1 MARFGVDAI
10 RGIVPPIA
18 TPINKDETVDE
29 QGMRRLVDFQLGQ
42 GANAIFVMGGTGE
55 FFCFPDGEKRRAI
68 ETVVD
73 QVAGRAPVIAGIT
86 DLSTRRAVANAHV
99 AQEAGADFLTS
110 LPPFFFALQQRLA
123 PQLLHVRSRRDRPAA
138 AALQH
143 PQPDTHEYPAPDG
156 QEP

>member
-29 QGMRRLVDFQLGQ
+29 QGMRRLVDFQLEQ

-86 DLSTRRAVANAHV
+86 DLSTRARRRQRTRCPGGRRRLPDVAAAVLLRPA
-99 AQEAGADFLTS
+99 AG
-110 LPPFFFALQQRLA
+110 LA
-123 PQLLHVRSRRDRPAA
+123 PQLLHFRSRRDRPAPA
-138 AALQH
+138 AVQH
-143 PQPDTHEYPAPDG
+143 SQPDTHEYPAPDG